1 MTLHP
6 TTRPTRSGHGA
17 ACALTLGLA
26 VAVAALAN
34 LGLAV
39 AGKASEVPVA
49 AAATDPVA
57 RLLDRAAAGHAD
69 ASALAAHIPAL
80 AAIAADD
87 DDARQGIAIVAL
99 GIAGTPEAHEALARI
114 VECGSPV
121 DSELALIA
129 LGSLPQPAVA
139 P

>member
-17 ACALTLGLA
+17 ACALTLALA

-39 AGKASEVPVA
+39 AGKALEAPAPAAVA
-49 AAATDPVA
+49 DPVA
-57 RLLDRAAAGHAD
+57 RLLDTGEFDRA
-69 ASALAAHIPAL
+69 ALAAHVPAL

-87 DDARQGIAIVAL
+87 DDARQELAIAAL
-99 GIAGTPEAHEALARI
+99 GIAGTSEAHAALAAI
-114 VECGSPV
+114 VENGSPV
-121 DSELALIA
+121 DAELALVA